1 MEINSLELPEWT
13 HSYTD
18 GGFGFITQSS
28 VYRRHPQT
36 RIFIYIYISLCLCS
50 QTALNASYSL
60 SFIKV
65 VPVLSLD
72 L

>member
-13 HSYTD
+13 HSDTD

-28 VYRRHPQT
+28 VYRRRPQT
-36 RIFIYIYISLCLCS
+36 LIFACFHSLCLCS
-50 QTALNASYSL
+50 QTPLNASYSL

-65 VPVLSLD
+65 VPFLSLD

>member
-36 RIFIYIYISLCLCS
+36 RIFTFSQSLCLCS
-50 QTALNASYSL
+50 QTALSALYSL